1 MIHADHVMS
10 PEEVGRA
17 RLALLREQHRALD
30 AEIEAESAAPAPCAF
45 TLQRLKR
52 EKLALKDRIARL
64 SDQLTPDIIA

>member
-1 MIHADHVMS
+1 MIHPDPVMS

-17 RLALLREQHRALD
+17 QLALLREQHRALD
-30 AEIEAESAAPAPCAF
+30 ARIEAESAAPAPCAF

>member
-10 PEEVGRA
+10 PEEVGLA
-17 RLALLREQHRALD
+17 RLALMRDQHRALD
-30 AEIEAESAAPAPCAF
+30 AEIAREESAPMPCAF

-64 SDQLTPDIIA
+64 SDQLIPDIIA